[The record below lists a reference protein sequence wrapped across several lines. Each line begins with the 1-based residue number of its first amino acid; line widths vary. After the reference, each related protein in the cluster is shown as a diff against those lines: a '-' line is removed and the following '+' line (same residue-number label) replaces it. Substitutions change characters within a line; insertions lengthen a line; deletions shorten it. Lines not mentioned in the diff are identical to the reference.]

1 MDFCVLIKISK
12 QKVSFWYQSGSSPFE
27 SLSIKDSNEF
37 PLYFFVDGSDFIFGE
52 YLAIDRFNS
61 NDPNAFGNYFEI
73 IKDPSNHFTIAG
85 NKKPV
90 KQLLYHGIEKVLN
103 FFINQVLYKND
114 SLESYRQNFPI
125 RFWFDSD
132 IEDKEKSL
140 IENLFNEAG
149 YHNVE
154 RVDYYSCLF
163 EVLVNN
169 GVINNSNA
177 VLILNGINNTL
188 HLELFKSGSEDLCGS
203 SKLDGQG
210 ADPSV
215 RILSEMIIE
224 DILAQESYLSVNKE
238 TEVAALLT
246 YSSMRLENVTPI
258 IKGDAILTDGK
269 KHYFEVKQR
278 VLNERLMYNSS
289 DAIIYAAIN
298 DLISTY
304 GVNDK
309 NLSFLLNSKEINTPY
324 MINKFLSKYP
334 IVKGVDQKYVNDSLK
349 LMFAKVAQSGYKV
362 KKAIQNPFIE
372 SVVAPTQLP
381 PRATAPTQ
389 LPPRPVAPIPPRAT
403 APPQLPPR
411 PAAPIPPRATA
422 PPQLPPRPA
431 APIPPRATVPP
442 QLPPRPAA
450 PIAPKV
456 MAPPPVPPR
465 PVPPPP
471 PKVTAPPPL
480 PPRPAPPMPPKPPL
494 PPNNK

>member
-163 EVLVNN
+163 EVLINN

-188 HLELFKSGSEDLCGS
+188 HLELFKSGSEDLCGA

-298 DLISTY
+298 DLISTF

-372 SVVAPTQLP
+372 SVGTPPNLAATTPPIGRPTLP
-381 PRATAPTQ
+381 PIGRPT
-389 LPPRPVAPIPPRAT
+389 LPPLPPTPPKGTATLPVPPRQ
-403 APPQLPPR
+403 APPLPPT
-411 PAAPIPPRATA
+411 PPK
-422 PPQLPPRPA
+422 
-431 APIPPRATVPP
+431 ATVPP
-442 QLPPRPAA
+442 QLPPRPAS
-450 PIAPKV
+450 PLPPKV
-456 MAPPPVPPR
+456 MAPPPPVPPR
-465 PVPPPP
+465 PVPPMP

>member
-12 QKVSFWYQSGSSPFE
+12 QKVSFWYQIGSNPYAP
-27 SLSIKDSNEF
+27 LIIKDSNVF
-37 PLYFFVDGSDFIFGE
+37 PLCFYADGTDFIFGE

-90 KQLLYHGIEKVLN
+90 KQLLYHGIEKNLN

-140 IENLFNEAG
+140 IENLFSEAG
-149 YHNVE
+149 YDNVE

-163 EVLVNN
+163 EVLINN
-169 GVINNSNA
+169 NIINNSNA

-188 HLELFKSGSEDLCGS
+188 HLELFKNVSEHLCGA

-238 TEVAALLT
+238 TEVAALLA
-246 YSSMRLENVTPI
+246 YSAVRLENVTPI
-258 IKGDAILTDGK
+258 IKGDAMLTDGK

-278 VLNERLMYNSS
+278 VLNERLLYNSS
-289 DAIIYAAIN
+289 DAIIYAGIN
-298 DLISTY
+298 DLLSTY
-304 GVNDK
+304 GINIK

-349 LMFAKVAQSGYKV
+349 LVFAKVAQSGYKV
-362 KKAIQNPFIE
+362 KKAIQKPVIASAGTSPNI
-372 SVVAPTQLP
+372 VAPQP
-381 PRATAPTQ
+381 PRQ
-389 LPPRPVAPIPPRAT
+389 T
-403 APPQLPPR
+403 APPPMPPKVSAPPPMPPKVSAPPPLPPKVS
-411 PAAPIPPRATA
+411 A
-422 PPQLPPRPA
+422 PPPLP
-431 APIPPRATVPP
+431 
-442 QLPPRPAA
+442 Q
-450 PIAPKV
+450 KV
-456 MAPPPVPPR
+456 TAPPPVPPKVSV
-465 PVPPPP
+465 PLPSPINKNIPPPPPPPPIKKSVPPPP
-471 PKVTAPPPL
+471 PPNKKSVPPP
-480 PPRPAPPMPPKPPL
+480 PPPIKKSVKPP
-494 PPNNK
+494 PIPKKK

>member
-12 QKVSFWYQSGSSPFE
+12 QKVSFWYQIGSNPYA
-27 SLSIKDSNEF
+27 SLIIKDSNEF
-37 PLYFFVDGSDFIFGE
+37 PLYFYADGADFIFGE
-52 YLAIDRFNS
+52 YLAIERFNS

-90 KQLLYHGIEKVLN
+90 KQLLYHGIEKNLN

-149 YHNVE
+149 YDNVE

-163 EVLVNN
+163 EVLINN
-169 GVINNSNA
+169 NIINNSNA

-188 HLELFKSGSEDLCGS
+188 HLELFKNVSEHLCGA

-238 TEVAALLT
+238 TEVAALLA
-246 YSSMRLENVTPI
+246 YSAVRLENVTPI
-258 IKGDAILTDGK
+258 IKGDAMLTDGK

-278 VLNERLMYNSS
+278 VLNERLLYNSS
-289 DAIIYAAIN
+289 DAIIYAGIN
-298 DLISTY
+298 DLLSKY
-304 GVNDK
+304 GINNS
-309 NLSFLLNSKEINTPY
+309 NLSILLNSKEINTPY

-334 IVKGVDQKYVNDSLK
+334 IVKGVDQKFINDSLK
-349 LMFAKVAQSGYKV
+349 LVFAKVAKLGYKIEKVVNKPVNDIGTSGTSKTFADQSMSRPPVSSKPPVGQPPLPPKPSAPTPPVV
-362 KKAIQNPFIE
+362 KK
-372 SVVAPTQLP
+372 P
-381 PRATAPTQ
+381 P
-389 LPPRPVAPIPPRAT
+389 PPPP
-403 APPQLPPR
+403 PPPSIVKKPP
-411 PAAPIPPRATA
+411 PP
-422 PPQLPPRPA
+422 PP
-431 APIPPRATVPP
+431 
-442 QLPPRPAA
+442 
-450 PIAPKV
+450 
-456 MAPPPVPPR
+456 PPPVVKKLPPPPP
-465 PVPPPP
+465 PVVKKLPPPPP
-471 PKVTAPPPL
+471 PK
-480 PPRPAPPMPPKPPL
+480 K
-494 PPNNK
+494 